1 MIDMKDMDRKG
12 SHFMDLVNPDKRKEW
27 IEETSNQIVTLIED
41 FNRNCGSLL
50 SKSNFESFSSNDSNA
65 LLSKTQQ

>member
-1 MIDMKDMDRKG
+1 MKIIDRKD
-12 SHFMDLVNPDKRKEW
+12 SFFTNLVNPDKRKEW

-65 LLSKTQQ
+65 LMIETQQ